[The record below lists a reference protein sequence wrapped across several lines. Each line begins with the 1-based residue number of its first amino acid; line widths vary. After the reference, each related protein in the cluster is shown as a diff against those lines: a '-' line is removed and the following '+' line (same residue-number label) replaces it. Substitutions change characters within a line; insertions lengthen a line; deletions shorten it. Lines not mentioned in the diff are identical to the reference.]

1 MRNPRYAAAL
11 VLTGAFALSGCGMFG
26 GGEKKVV
33 CPASFIAPDAGKEAV
48 FKPGGTTLRDV
59 SYGVEIASIKSGCAR
74 ADKGGLTVD
83 TKLSFELVAED
94 PAIETGSFEYFVS
107 IVDGQQHILTKHTY
121 VLPFEFDP
129 RQRSMT
135 RQDELIENLP
145 LRNDMSG
152 GNYAVVVG
160 LQLTPAQLEFN
171 RAGNR
176 GPAMSL
182 PAAKAR
188 PRSNE

>member
-1 MRNPRYAAAL
+1 MRNRRGVAAL

-26 GGEKKVV
+26 GGEKKFV

-48 FKPGGTTLRDV
+48 FKPGGRTLSDV
-59 SYGVEIASIKSGCAR
+59 SYGVEIAAIKSGCAR
-74 ADKGGLTVD
+74 TDKGLSVD
-83 TKLSFELVAED
+83 TKLSFELAAED

-107 IVDGQQHILTKHTY
+107 IVDGQQHILTKHVY

-129 RQRSMT
+129 RRRNMT

-182 PAAKAR
+182 PAEKAR
-188 PRSNE
+188 SQSNE